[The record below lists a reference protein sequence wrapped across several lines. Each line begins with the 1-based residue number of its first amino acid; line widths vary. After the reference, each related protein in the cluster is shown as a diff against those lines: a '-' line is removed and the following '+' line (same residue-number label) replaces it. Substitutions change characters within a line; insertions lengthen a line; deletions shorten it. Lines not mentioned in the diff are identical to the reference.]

1 MVLLLIYKLWTAST
15 RHVPLDKRSS
25 AVPKI
30 QWRLGEFMLAN
41 LQELEN
47 SGDFEK
53 GGLESRKSQNKRNQK
68 KVSAVLYRS
77 DD

>member
-1 MVLLLIYKLWTAST
+1 
-15 RHVPLDKRSS
+15 
-25 AVPKI
+25 
-30 QWRLGEFMLAN
+30 MLAN

-47 SGDFEK
+47 SGDFDK

>member
-1 MVLLLIYKLWTAST
+1 
-15 RHVPLDKRSS
+15 
-25 AVPKI
+25 
-30 QWRLGEFMLAN
+30 MLAN

-68 KVSAVLYRS
+68 KVSADSFTGLMT
-77 DD
+77 D

>member
-1 MVLLLIYKLWTAST
+1 M
-15 RHVPLDKRSS
+15 SS

-30 QWRLGEFMLAN
+30 WWRLGEFMLAN

-47 SGDFEK
+47 ARDFEK

-68 KVSAVLYRS
+68 KVSAILYRS